1 MSLKEIFS
9 DSIRYPFS
17 DVSKFVI
24 IGILAL
30 IASMSG
36 ILTNYTVDGAVM
48 SIAGVISFIA
58 ALTVNGYGVSVIK
71 SGIDMSADV
80 PGLDFV
86 NNIVD
91 GVKVLIINFI
101 YFIIPLVIVLILAGL
116 STMGLLVDEKVF
128 LGLGVTVIIAA
139 VILYILFA
147 IMAYV
152 AVARFAST
160 GEFSDA
166 LALRDVFGDV
176 KRIGILKIIGF
187 VILLF
192 VLMIVVLAVM
202 GIIGL
207 IPYVGM
213 VISSFVGAAFLVFL
227 SNRALGLLYADS

>member
-30 IASMSG
+30 IAAMSG
-36 ILTNYTVDGAVM
+36 ILTNYKVDGAVM
-48 SIAGVISFIA
+48 AVAGVISFIA
-58 ALTVNGYGVSVIK
+58 ALAVNGYGVSVIK
-71 SGIDMSADV
+71 SGIDQSLDV

-86 NNIVD
+86 NNIVN
-91 GVKVLIINFI
+91 GVKVFIINFI
-101 YFIIPLVIVLILAGL
+101 YFIIPCVIVLILAGL
-116 STMGLLVDEKVF
+116 STMGFLVDDRVF
-128 LGLGVTVIIAA
+128 LGLGVTVIIVAI
-139 VILYILFA
+139 ILYILFA

-152 AVARFAST
+152 AVARFANS

-192 VLMIVVLAVM
+192 ILMLVVLLIMA
-202 GIIGL
+202 GIGL

-213 VISSFVGAAFLVFL
+213 VISSFVGAAYLVFF
-227 SNRALGLLYADS
+227 SNRALGLLYGDS

>member
-30 IASMSG
+30 IAAMSG
-36 ILTNYTVDGAVM
+36 ILTNYKVDGAVM
-48 SIAGVISFIA
+48 AVAGVISFIA
-58 ALTVNGYGVSVIK
+58 ALAVNGYGVSVIK
-71 SGIDMSADV
+71 SGIDKSSDV

-86 NNIVD
+86 NNIVN
-91 GVKVLIINFI
+91 GVKVVIINFI

-128 LGLGVTVIIAA
+128 LGLGVTVIIVA